1 MNLSYFTNTYTHWQ
15 TTIKVYTYNTML
27 ETIISIYLFLIKSS
41 LVIAGLALMVSI
53 PIVFV
58 FLLSKRN

>member
-1 MNLSYFTNTYTHWQ
+1 
-15 TTIKVYTYNTML
+15 ML